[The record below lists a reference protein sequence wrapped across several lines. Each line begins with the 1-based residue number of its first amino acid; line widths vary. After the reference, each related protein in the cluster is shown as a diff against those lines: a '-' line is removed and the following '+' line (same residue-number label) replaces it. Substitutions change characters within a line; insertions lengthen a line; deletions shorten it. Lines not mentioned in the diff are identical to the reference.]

1 MSGNHKEPKDKE
13 GPRHVEVPDQQTPS
27 KIQQCPDTDADTGEQ
42 KHHKPDR
49 SRRPCIATRED
60 GLSQPGK
67 NSSTSAGWSE
77 HLQDLPELS
86 RQNDLLRLD

>member
-1 MSGNHKEPKDKE
+1 
-13 GPRHVEVPDQQTPS
+13 VEVPDQQTPS
-27 KIQQCPDTDADTGEQ
+27 KIQQRPDSDVDTGGH

-49 SRRPCIATRED
+49 SRRPSMATRED
-60 GLSQPGK
+60 GLSQLGE

-86 RQNDLLRLD
+86 RQNNPSRLD